1 MAPRIGF
8 FGYRQLGRFCW
19 RFPRTLT
26 GQQQV
31 AMNRAFIVAMIFAV
45 GWCIDVLRVRAQSP
59 AIGQESLTTAID
71 QPQGFD
77 SSINGQSRAILIGCG
92 NYPQLSKDYQ
102 LQGPP
107 NDVAITKE
115 LLQSERFGVTAEN
128 IATYVSGADSTF
140 EPTAANIRA
149 AFEKLCESVR
159 PNDQVLIL
167 LAGHGCQVPNLNP
180 EVDSEPDGLD
190 EAFVPVDIS
199 GWDSRNPPPNSEL
212 ILDDEI
218 GRWLD
223 RMVQAGARV
232 FLIADCCHA
241 GSIDRGPGEPPT
253 WVRERRLPP
262 IFAPTNETPAAPAM
276 GAVNDASAWEAPAE
290 VISLFAVPAKYT
302 ELEDRMP
309 PNSNGGIDSVH
320 GRLTFA
326 LNQALRQSRRAL
338 TYRELIQQV
347 VWQYQT
353 WNWNPRPYLEG
364 SDLER
369 EVMGI
374 HQWPTRSWITAT
386 KETRR
391 FRLNVGFLD
400 QIAPG
405 SVFELFPAE
414 RAEGS
419 HDSLGFLKV
428 TRVEA
433 AKCWA
438 EPCEFEG
445 RPAVDFA
452 ELPVG
457 ANAELVYRELGDAR
471 LPVGLIP
478 ASEET
483 ANRELWT
490 ACEVA
495 LERLIADPRHLIR
508 RPVEDETPQLF
519 VVVGAT
525 QAWIRPGTGSVDDFP
540 DSGSTAYHPMTN
552 DETLERKLSGGLTMI
567 ARAMNLVRLAS
578 PLPTKSEVPAASRRS
593 PATTALEVQVLQ
605 EIPKDSGNY
614 APVDDPTT
622 LLLDNGDRIRIQIRN
637 VSESRWDLTG
647 LLVDSGFKIDA
658 FNLGRNGKGIVHRLP
673 PKSEP
678 AYFQIKIS
686 NKTFGLDHFVLI
698 AVEAGAEPE
707 VATFSH
713 LEQEAPENARL
724 ITKPVTRSSAHVSRF
739 RQLIDSTTL
748 DGAMTRGPGQVDEPG
763 MVLRIPWRVLPP
775 TKLSPTP

>member
-1 MAPRIGF
+1 MFANGLATMTASLIFFHFVCEISPTKSETEFYLIPNETSASTHLAIHKLPKSSTSIGDGYEPFPSPSRIVE
-8 FGYRQLGRFCW
+8 
-19 RFPRTLT
+19 RTTSLSS
-26 GQQQV
+26 Q
-31 AMNRAFIVAMIFAV
+31 RR
-45 GWCIDVLRVRAQSP
+45 VLM
-59 AIGQESLTTAID
+59 
-71 QPQGFD
+71 
-77 SSINGQSRAILIGCG
+77 IGCG
-92 NYPQLSKDYQ
+92 RYPNLPRDYQ

-115 LLQSERFGVTAEN
+115 LLQSERFAVPPEN
-128 IATYVSGADSTF
+128 IATLVSGSDPQM

-180 EVDSEPDGLD
+180 EVDSESDGLD
-190 EAFVPVDIS
+190 EAFVPADIS
-199 GWDSRNPPPNSEL
+199 GWRERNPPSPPEL

-218 GRWLD
+218 GVWLK
-223 RMVQAGARV
+223 RLVEAGARV

-262 IFAPTNETPAAPAM
+262 IFAPTNETPSTLANSPRK
-276 GAVNDASAWEAPAE
+276 DASDWEAPPE
-290 VISLFAVPAKYT
+290 VISLFAVPAKYP

-309 PNSNGGIDSVH
+309 PNSSGGIDSVH

-326 LNQALRQSRRAL
+326 LNQTLRQSRRAL

-364 SDLER
+364 SDLDR
-369 EVMGI
+369 EVLGM

-386 KETRR
+386 KETQR

-405 SVFELFPAE
+405 SVFELFAAD
-414 RAEGS
+414 RDNDSTA
-419 HDSLGFLKV
+419 SLGFLKV
-428 TRVEA
+428 SRVFAGE
-433 AKCWA
+433 CLA
-438 EPCEFEG
+438 EPCPFAE
-445 RPAVDFA
+445 RPAVNFA
-452 ELPVG
+452 DLPVG

-471 LPVGLIP
+471 LPVGLI
-478 ASEET
+478 AATDET
-483 ANRELWT
+483 ANHALWT
-490 ACEVA
+490 SCEAA

-508 RPVEDETPQLF
+508 RPIADETPQLF

-525 QAWIRPGTGSVDDFP
+525 QAWIRPGTGSVEDFP
-540 DSGSTAYHPMTN
+540 DSGSLAYQPLIN
-552 DETLERKLSGGLTMI
+552 DETLERRLSGGLMMI
-567 ARAMNLVRLAS
+567 ARATNLVRLAS
-578 PLPTKSEVPAASRRS
+578 PLPTITEVPSGTRRATAA
-593 PATTALEVQVLQ
+593 TAIEIQVLR
-605 EIPKDSGNY
+605 EMPRDSGNY
-614 APVDDPTT
+614 VPVDDPAT
-622 LLLDNGDRIRIQIRN
+622 LLLENGDRIRIQIRN

-647 LLVDSGFKIDA
+647 LLVDSGYKIDA
-658 FNLGRNGKGIVHRLP
+658 FNLGRNGTRIDHRLP

-686 NKTFGLDHFVLI
+686 NETYGLDHFVLI

-707 VATFSH
+707 VVNFKH
-713 LEQEAPENARL
+713 LEQTGPEAARL
-724 ITKPVTRSSAHVSRF
+724 VAKPVTRSAERISRF
-739 RQLIDSTTL
+739 QQLIDSTTL
-748 DGAMTRGPGQVDEPG
+748 DGATTRGPGRNDEPG
-763 MVLRIPWRVLPP
+763 IVVSIPWRVHPP
-775 TKLSPTP
+775 ENPSPTP